1 MLSAHQL
8 HINGRRH
15 TLLPSTTLEA
25 SRGEVLLIQ
34 GDGQESR
41 TALALALTGRMK
53 PSSGSVVLGHDD
65 SMATLR
71 KRSAI
76 VDSPEVNAPEN
87 HLTVRS
93 LVAEDLAL
101 VPWKFRDRTRPT
113 AWLVKHGFRDILDK
127 WVEQLAPERLLQL
140 QLELALANQYV
151 DLLVVDSPD
160 RHSHESSVWLPLL
173 EQAAAGELGLEDD
186 AHAGTPPRELI
197 VIATVANLPDGWE
210 GPTAVIGQEPS
221 VEILDDEIP
230 PLQILDVEIPSV
242 QILDDEIP
250 PVEILDDEIPPE
262 KVQQAESV
270 EPEELRIVPGD
281 TAGAEPSNHVP
292 DSKTLTAS
300 NLLDAT
306 SEAPV
311 PAAQSDE
318 ALSLE
323 ALSSEETAPRIDTET
338 APRIETV
345 QTALIEAEEPAPGPH
360 STTSQTPLNSPATTQ
375 PEEEASK

>member
-197 VIATVANLPDGWE
+197 VIATVANLPEGWE
-210 GPTAVIGQEPS
+210 GPTAVIGQEPP
-221 VEILDDEIP
+221 VQEP
-230 PLQILDVEIPSV
+230 PV
-242 QILDDEIP
+242 QSLDDEIP

-281 TAGAEPSNHVP
+281 TAGAEPSNHLP
-292 DSKTLTAS
+292 DSKALTAS

-306 SEAPV
+306 SKAPV

-323 ALSSEETAPRIDTET
+323 ALSSEETAPLIDTET